1 MKYMLDTNVLIHLIR
16 NNQGKVR
23 ERLSQENISDVC
35 MSSITYAELEYGVS
49 KSQARERNEIALQ
62 TVISGI
68 NVLPFGEMA
77 LLETLMVVK
86 FLLSYSPGN
95 ASRRRTGSGKT
106 AARSILR
113 IIGVTSSLR
122 FPKRIRHDGCPAPD
136 H

>member
-16 NNQGKVR
+16 NNQDKVR

-68 NVLPFGEMA
+68 NVLPFGEKAGKEYGDIRAA
-77 LLETLMVVK
+77 LEKQGFVIGPNDLLIAAHAKSEELKLVTHNTKEFNRVK
-86 FLLSYSPGN
+86 GLSIEDW
-95 ASRRRTGSGKT
+95 A
-106 AARSILR
+106 I
-113 IIGVTSSLR
+113 
-122 FPKRIRHDGCPAPD
+122 
-136 H
+136 